1 MNDKLSGDSTW
12 YGTLQLVWND
22 MVDELLEGNIPKEES
37 EVIANLNKMDFTT
50 MMISEEY
57 YYKKFGLNLY
67 YVI

>member
-1 MNDKLSGDSTW
+1 
-12 YGTLQLVWND
+12 

-57 YYKKFGLNLY
+57 YYKKFGLKT
-67 YVI
+67 I

>member
-57 YYKKFGLNLY
+57 YYKKFGLKT
-67 YVI
+67 I